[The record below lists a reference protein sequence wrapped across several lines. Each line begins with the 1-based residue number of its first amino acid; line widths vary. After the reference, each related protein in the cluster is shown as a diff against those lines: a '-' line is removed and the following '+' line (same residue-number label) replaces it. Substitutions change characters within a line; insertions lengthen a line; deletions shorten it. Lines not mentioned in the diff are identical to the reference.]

1 MKRKTNPNGANQY
14 QVDPRQ
20 ALFLASYLDPK
31 SETFGNCLQSAL
43 KAGYG
48 EEYSK
53 ALMAKMPTWLSEKV
67 KHSDLVVQA
76 EKNLKTFL
84 SDSYTEHD
92 KIKADITKFTLERL
106 KKDDYSTRQE
116 QTGKDGK
123 AIQHEY
129 VPPAKLTKEERLK
142 FLTDF
147 LGN

>member
-20 ALFLASYLDPK
+20 ALFLSLYLDPK
-31 SETFGNCLQSAL
+31 SETFANALQSAL
-43 KAGYG
+43 KVGY
-48 EEYSK
+48 EQEYAESIT
-53 ALMAKMPTWLSEKV
+53 AKMPDWLAESV
-67 KHSDLVVQA
+67 RHNDLVKQA